1 MRARRERG
9 QRYHGCRG
17 ADAYVEACVASYLSY
32 HDVALS
38 HEMWWMNCV
47 CVCVRERERER

>member
-47 CVCVRERERER
+47 CVCERERERER